1 MIHVDRSNP
10 IPDFTNYVRKEH
22 PQDWKDF
29 SIGHRDLYLRCRNA
43 LLKEQNGMS
52 AYTEKPLDENREQ
65 LHIDHFRK
73 KGMNEFRNLMFV
85 WSNYIVDERNTK
97 YGAVYKDN
105 MVHAVKDYEM
115 LIDPVAEADP
125 SRFFAYMENG
135 EMIPASDLCDT
146 DKEKAQYTIDTFGL
160 NDPSLR
166 SIRSNLLTNIDEY
179 CRGELSST
187 EITGALEGWGFV
199 TLIDYKMKSVFPE

>member
-22 PQDWKDF
+22 PQDWADF
-29 SIGHRDLYLRCRNA
+29 SVGHKDLYLKCRKV
-43 LLKEQNGMS
+43 LLEEQNGMS
-52 AYTEKPLDENREQ
+52 AYTEKPLNGNSRQ

-73 KGMNEFRNLMFV
+73 KSINEFRNLMFV
-85 WSNYIVDERNTK
+85 WSNYIVDERNGK
-97 YGAVYKDN
+97 YGAVHKDN
-105 MVHAVKDYEM
+105 VVHAAEDYEM

-135 EMIPASDLCDT
+135 EMIPASDLGGS
-146 DKEKAQYTIDTFGL
+146 DKEKALYTIKAFGL

-166 SIRSNLLTNIDEY
+166 RIRSNLLTNIDNY
-179 CRGELSST
+179 CCGELSRA
-187 EITGALEGWGFV
+187 EITKALEGLGFV
-199 TLIDYKMKSVFPE
+199 TLIDYKMKSVF